1 MPLSLITGPAN
12 AGKAELVLEAVRMY
26 GARELDPLL
35 VVPTRADA
43 DLYLRELAGDGVTMG
58 VRVERFDGLTA
69 EVVQR
74 AGIDDAVLG
83 GIARDRLLHWLS
95 DRELVAG
102 AGDGFVRALSELVV
116 ELRTRRVSPARL
128 VAALDSWQAADG
140 AGATGAVLG
149 RLFMR
154 YEAELRRLARA
165 DAEQCAMRA
174 LDALRERPS
183 LWGGTPVLFYGFDDL
198 SRMQLDTIETLGVV
212 VDAPVTVSLAY
223 EAERSAFAGRATTF
237 QALAPLAAEHRRL
250 RARAEHYAPG
260 SRTALSHLE
269 RSLFE
274 PGAARVGSGGAVA
287 LLEGGGERAE
297 LELVAREISLLLAQ
311 GTAAEEVA
319 VLARAS
325 GTSLELLAEVFTAAG
340 VPFALQRRVLFADT
354 ALGRALIG
362 LLRCVG
368 APATEPGGDVGE
380 APGELVDMLAW
391 LRAPGLLELPSLADR
406 LERQSRRTGALSADA
421 ARAEWQ
427 RHNWPLE
434 TIDRLQ
440 EAQARGAAGLIE
452 LAAREL
458 QRLFS
463 APRRRAAELLS
474 VEALDEARALAE
486 GARVLAQL
494 RELARLAPELAPAT
508 AAELARVLAKVELF
522 SGDRPAP
529 GAVAVLD
536 PLALRARR
544 VRTLFV
550 CGLQEG
556 VFPARAR
563 VQPLLSEQERRR
575 LAEVSGLRL
584 GEQVDLLAAERY
596 LLYAAVS
603 RPEEHLVLS
612 WHSADDE
619 GQTTPRSLFVD
630 DVCDL
635 FEQGLFTSRARRAL
649 GAVDAPARLGAPVAA
664 SAGVHDGAGD
674 GARSERPD
682 EPLRDAR
689 LLEELAA
696 RPWSASAMERWIGCP
711 VAWFVQR
718 LLRPDALD
726 PDPEPLA
733 QGSLRH
739 TALERTL
746 MRLREETGSARL
758 THANL
763 ARARELLAEAM
774 QEGEVGKP
782 LSVSP
787 ERRVA
792 VRRRLQADLDR
803 YLAREAEGEAPLEP
817 RELELGFGV
826 LEGDDRGEPSELPAF
841 ELGGGVQLRGRIDR
855 LDVGEHGEA
864 VVYDYNGGKVPL
876 GASKWIEDGKLQVAL
891 YMSAVEQLLGVRV
904 VGGFYQPLTGD
915 DLRPRG
921 VLDGDSGIELDC
933 VSSDVREH
941 DEVRELL
948 DRALSAARDVA
959 AQAAA
964 GRLQARPDSCAF
976 RGGCEFPTICRC
988 ER

>member
-1 MPLSLITGPAN
+1 MALSLITGPAN
-12 AGKAELVLEAVRMY
+12 AGKAELVLDAVRMY

-43 DLYLRELAGDGVTMG
+43 ELYLRELAGDGVTMG

-69 EVVQR
+69 EIVQR
-74 AGIDDAVLG
+74 AGIGEAVLG
-83 GIARDRLLHWLS
+83 PIARERLLQWLA
-95 DRELVAG
+95 DRELLAG

-128 VAALDSWQAADG
+128 DRRARQLAGGRRRRRDRRRARTTVHALRSRA
-140 AGATGAVLG
+140 
-149 RLFMR
+149 
-154 YEAELRRLARA
+154 ARA
-165 DAEQCAMRA
+165 CARVDGDQCAVRA

-198 SRMQLDTIETLGVV
+198 SRMQLDAIETLGVV

-223 EAERSAFAGRATTF
+223 EAERSAFAGRAATF

-311 GTAAEEVA
+311 GMAAEDVA

-325 GTSLELLAEVFTAAG
+325 GTSLELLAEVLTAAG

-368 APATEPGGDVGE
+368 APAAERGGELGD
-380 APGELVDMLAW
+380 APGELGDLLAW
-391 LRAPGLLELPSLADR
+391 LRAPGLLELPALADR
-406 LERQSRRTGALSADA
+406 LERQARRTGALSADA
-421 ARAEWQ
+421 AREEWQ

-440 EAQARGAAGLIE
+440 EAQARGAAVLIE

-474 VEALDEARALAE
+474 AEALDEAAALAQ
-486 GARVLAQL
+486 GGRALAQL

-508 AAELARVLAKVELF
+508 AAELAQVLGKVELF

-544 VRTLFV
+544 VRVLFV

-575 LAEVSGLRL
+575 LAEASGLRL
-584 GEQVDLLAAERY
+584 GEQEDLLAAERY

-603 RPEEHLVLS
+603 RPEERLVLS

-635 FEQGLFTSRARRAL
+635 FEQSLFVSRGRRAL
-649 GAVDAPARLGAPVAA
+649 GAVDAPARAA
-664 SAGVHDGAGD
+664 ETIHVGGGRAQRA
-674 GARSERPD
+674 SER
-682 EPLRDAR
+682 
-689 LLEELAA
+689 
-696 RPWSASAMERWIGCP
+696 
-711 VAWFVQR
+711 
-718 LLRPDALD
+718 
-726 PDPEPLA
+726 
-733 QGSLRH
+733 
-739 TALERTL
+739 
-746 MRLREETGSARL
+746 
-758 THANL
+758 
-763 ARARELLAEAM
+763 
-774 QEGEVGKP
+774 
-782 LSVSP
+782 
-787 ERRVA
+787 
-792 VRRRLQADLDR
+792 
-803 YLAREAEGEAPLEP
+803 
-817 RELELGFGV
+817 
-826 LEGDDRGEPSELPAF
+826 
-841 ELGGGVQLRGRIDR
+841 
-855 LDVGEHGEA
+855 
-864 VVYDYNGGKVPL
+864 
-876 GASKWIEDGKLQVAL
+876 
-891 YMSAVEQLLGVRV
+891 
-904 VGGFYQPLTGD
+904 
-915 DLRPRG
+915 
-921 VLDGDSGIELDC
+921 
-933 VSSDVREH
+933 
-941 DEVRELL
+941 
-948 DRALSAARDVA
+948 
-959 AQAAA
+959 AAA
-964 GRLQARPDSCAF
+964 
-976 RGGCEFPTICRC
+976 
-988 ER
+988 